1 MIQNECVER
10 KTKKMSRAYVSENP
24 PISRQNN
31 PHLRVV
37 LADFAETTLA
47 PVKVELCNANIISQ
61 TTKKRA
67 WFCDETLLSLRA

>member
-47 PVKVELCNANIISQ
+47 PVKVELCNANIISLKLRTCVLVV
-61 TTKKRA
+61 TTSFTR
-67 WFCDETLLSLRA
+67 L